1 MVPGPVFSSKQ
12 HKNHKLFLMKYR
24 DIIKKITN
32 PFHAMRRGEEKRGND
47 VENDYLKKRIQ
58 LLENLL
64 EEKTNCVDDA
74 KSIFLRNLYH
84 EIRTPLNAIVGFSDL
99 IELNSLEKNEKEQY
113 IKYIRES
120 SKDFLRKMDNIIEA
134 SILEAGLVK
143 ITMNECRLNGLLDEL
158 HTYFTIQGHI
168 AEKTID
174 FSVDKPEF
182 KKEINVYCDSGRLSQ
197 VLVNLISNAFKFTN
211 EGSIKLGYE
220 INGNDIQFFV
230 SDTGIGGLEGKSH
243 IIFNKFTKLDESD
256 NSQEGLGLG
265 LSLSKKLVELMGG
278 NLWYE
283 SEGSEGTTFYF
294 TIPYKP
300 VLTSKKEGKETNNS
314 LFRNSLKQKMRNSV
328 AL

>member
-1 MVPGPVFSSKQ
+1 
-12 HKNHKLFLMKYR
+12 MKFQ
-24 DIIKKITN
+24 DIIKKITD
-32 PFHAMRRGEEKRGND
+32 PFRGRSRRGELDGND
-47 VENDYLKKRIQ
+47 VENEYLRKRIQ

-99 IELNSLEKNEKEQY
+99 IELNSLAKDEKEQY
-113 IKYIRES
+113 IKHIRES

-143 ITMNECRLNGLLDEL
+143 ISMNECSLNGLLDEL
-158 HTYFTIQGHI
+158 HTYFSIQSHI
-168 AEKTID
+168 TEKDIK
-174 FSVDKPEF
+174 FSVVKPEF
-182 KKEINVYCDSGRLSQ
+182 KSEVNIYCDAGRLSQ
-197 VLVNLISNAFKFTN
+197 VLMNLISNAFKFT
-211 EGSIKLGYE
+211 EAGTIKTGYE

-230 SDTGIGGLEGKSH
+230 SDTGIGGLKGKDK

-256 NSQEGLGLG
+256 SSQEGLGLG
-265 LSLSKKLVELMGG
+265 LSLSKSLVELMGG
-278 NLWYE
+278 DLWYE
-283 SEGSEGTTFYF
+283 SEESEGTTFYF

-300 VLTSKKEGKETNNS
+300 AHAKNNDGENSNLSLLTKS
-314 LFRNSLKQKMRNSV
+314 LNYKIRNSV

>member
-1 MVPGPVFSSKQ
+1 
-12 HKNHKLFLMKYR
+12 MKYK
-24 DIIKKITN
+24 DIIKKIKN
-32 PFHAMRRGEEKRGND
+32 PFRGMKSREEKCGKD

-99 IELNSLEKNEKEQY
+99 IELNSLAKDEKDQY
-113 IKYIRES
+113 IKHIRES

-143 ITMNECRLNGLLDEL
+143 ISLNECLLNNLLNEL
-158 HTYFTIQGHI
+158 HTYFSIQSHI
-168 AEKTID
+168 ADKVID
-174 FSVDKPEF
+174 FSVYKPEYH
-182 KKEINVYCDSGRLSQ
+182 KDINVYCDSGRLSQ
-197 VLVNLISNAFKFTN
+197 VLMNLISNAFKFTHK
-211 EGSIKLGYE
+211 GSIKFGYE

-230 SDTGIGGLEGKSH
+230 SDTGIGGLEGKGQ
-243 IIFNKFTKLDESD
+243 IIFNKFAKLDESD
-256 NSQEGLGLG
+256 SSQEGLGLG
-265 LSLSKKLVELMGG
+265 LSLSKNLVELMGG

-283 SEGSEGTTFYF
+283 SEDSGGTTFYF

-300 VLTSKKEGKETNNS
+300 VFISKNHKKDKENS
-314 LFRNSLKQKMRNSV
+314 LLKNSLKQKIRNSV